1 MKSGRKTAKRKAADA
16 GPASRAKAVRLRIR
30 GLQWSSAAVLLALLI
45 SVVASG
51 LLVVQRT
58 HEVRQLHKGLEAA
71 RQRQD
76 RLLDEHSRLL
86 LERGALSAYY
96 NVERLAETDLGMRFP
111 DQVRQVPR

>member
-1 MKSGRKTAKRKAADA
+1 MKPGRKTTKSKAAD
-16 GPASRAKAVRLRIR
+16 ASRAKAARRR
-30 GLQWSSAAVLLALLI
+30 THGLKWSSAAVLLALLI

-111 DQVRQVPR
+111 DQVQQVPR